1 MEASTFLTDKHKKTI
16 KRIFNIISIIII
28 VMVAVM
34 LETKISSIIYKKESE
49 TASYRCPSLFSIT
62 RSARDT
68 LIVMRVE
75 PVCRTYVLENLK

>member
-1 MEASTFLTDKHKKTI
+1 MEKTTYLTDAHKKTI

-28 VMVAVM
+28 VAVGVM
-34 LETKISSIIYKKESE
+34 LENKISSMVYEKESE
-49 TASYRCPSLFSIT
+49 TAASRCPSLFSIT

-75 PVCRTYVLENLK
+75 PVCRTYLLENLK

>member
-1 MEASTFLTDKHKKTI
+1 MEKTTYLTEQHKKTI
-16 KRIFNIISIIII
+16 KRIFNIISIIGIVII
-28 VMVAVM
+28 GVM
-34 LETKISSIIYKKESE
+34 LENKISSMLYEKESE
-49 TASYRCPSLFSIT
+49 TAAARCPSLLSIT

>member
-1 MEASTFLTDKHKKTI
+1 MEASTYLTEKHKKTI
-16 KRIFNIISIIII
+16 KRILNIISIIVI

-34 LETKISSIIYKKESE
+34 LETKISAVLNKKETE